1 MWTYRRSTNSSDKF
15 SYIQRTITVWN
26 RLTETATT
34 ANVTESFHVQLNSI
48 KTAHFI
54 LPAQVIVLIDKIIH
68 DNIDI
73 NTASY
78 LIPGG
83 VRKLDVNSPT
93 TNSSDKFSYIPR
105 TINDWNR
112 VTETTT
118 AANFPDSLRM

>member
-1 MWTYRRSTNSSDKF
+1 M
-15 SYIQRTITVWN
+15 
-26 RLTETATT
+26 
-34 ANVTESFHVQLNSI
+34 QLNSI

-68 DNIDI
+68 DDIDI

-83 VRKLDVNSPT
+83 VRKIDVNSPA
-93 TNSSDKFSYIPR
+93 TNSSDKFSSIPK
-105 TINDWNR
+105 TINDWKR

-118 AANFPDSLRM
+118 AANFPDSLHM